1 MTGTFIIL
9 LSAMV
14 LDELIGDPPYRLHP
28 VRLMGTL
35 FQRIEKI
42 FRDEEQSSRSHT
54 AGRLQGISY
63 LALCT
68 VITITV
74 PYLLFRVL
82 DSLSAPL
89 AWLFGIFVY
98 FSMYAQKDLLLHG
111 KNVLTALEEN
121 SLSAARKRVSFMVG
135 RNTEVLDK
143 PGIIR
148 AVVESL
154 AENYVDGSFT
164 LFSGTVAILSGAILL
179 DFDPMIP
186 VLIWAVFFRT
196 VNTLDA
202 MVGYMND
209 KYRYFGWA
217 SAKMDDLLNYLP
229 ARLSIFPLAMGV
241 VLSHTNVKR
250 AFSDFFHFR
259 KSTLSPNSGHPESFI
274 AGALNIPLGGPI
286 VYREGVVDK
295 GWIGNGNDVPNTGHL
310 VKAMK
315 IISIAGRTHL
325 WGLALLAAL
334 FAWCS
339 HR

>member
-14 LDELIGDPPYRLHP
+14 LDELIGDPAYRLHP
-28 VRLMGTL
+28 VRLMGAL

-42 FRDEEQSSRSHT
+42 FLNEERSYRSHT
-54 AGRLQGISY
+54 AERLHGISY
-63 LALCT
+63 LVLCT
-68 VITITV
+68 VITVTV

-82 DSLSAPL
+82 DSLSMPL

-148 AVVESL
+148 AAVESL

-217 SAKMDDLLNYLP
+217 SAKTDDLLNYLP
-229 ARLSIFPLAMGV
+229 ARLSVFPLAMGV
-241 VLSHTNVKR
+241 VLSSGNLKR
-250 AFSDFFHFR
+250 AISDFFNFR

-286 VYREGVVDK
+286 VYRDGIVDK
-295 GWIGNGNDVPNTGHL
+295 GWIGSGSEIPNTEHL
-310 VKAMK
+310 GKALE
-315 IISIAGRTHL
+315 IITTAGRTHL
-325 WGLALLAAL
+325 WCIVLITAL
-334 FAWCS
+334 FTWYS
-339 HR
+339 H